1 MYDPANRTAVLDQG
15 DIDGEFAVL
24 LDKLMRAVERVDE
37 PKSAAAD
44 IRRMTGGEG
53 LFRDDRD
60 IRRQSREAGIMI
72 SSAAV
77 SASVTGL

>member
-37 PKSAAAD
+37 QNRPPLIS
-44 IRRMTGGEG
+44 GE
-53 LFRDDRD
+53 
-60 IRRQSREAGIMI
+60 
-72 SSAAV
+72 
-77 SASVTGL
+77 

>member
-44 IRRMTGGEG
+44 FRR
-53 LFRDDRD
+53 
-60 IRRQSREAGIMI
+60 
-72 SSAAV
+72 
-77 SASVTGL
+77 